1 MTVMV
6 ITIVKFCK
14 LKKEHTINFN
24 IWYIILSGIY
34 LVGYGVCQI
43 LHDTSLMMTQSL
55 VDKSDPDGV
64 SLDYFNSSLDTINI
78 LKATTLMIRGLMII
92 VCIVVQCSLF
102 RNIDTFSNFSSVRTN
117 KSFTSVGNVT
127 TNGNLT
133 TDMSMMM

>member
-1 MTVMV
+1 MTVMI

-34 LVGYGVCQI
+34 LVGYGVCMI
-43 LHDTSLMMTQSL
+43 LHDTSLMMTQNL

-64 SLDYFNSSLDTINI
+64 SLDYFNSSLDAINI

-102 RNIDTFSNFSSVRTN
+102 RNIDTFSNFSSVRA
-117 KSFTSVGNVT
+117 KSLATVENMTTSRT
-127 TNGNLT
+127 MS
-133 TDMSMMM
+133 DMSMMM

>member
-1 MTVMV
+1 MTVMI

-34 LVGYGVCQI
+34 LVGYGVCMI
-43 LHDTSLMMTQSL
+43 LHDTSLLMTQNL

-64 SLDYFNSSLDTINI
+64 SLDYFNSSLDAINI

-102 RNIDTFSNFSSVRTN
+102 RNIDTFSNFSSVRA
-117 KSFTSVGNVT
+117 KSLATVENMTTSRT
-127 TNGNLT
+127 MS
-133 TDMSMMM
+133 DMSMMM